1 MKKLPEFY
9 VVECNNKEQTNEVCS
24 YVNNEETTFY
34 NHWKYVTNSEFSDS
48 SRINDDINGKAVGLP
63 IIQFN
68 DWKKLTSPE
77 PKKRTLQEKADRLA
91 VKYLTAFAKQ
101 TNTEPSFMFDYDLFA
116 GIEAADMYLDFTT
129 VKYMVDN
136 EVPFDTL
143 YAWYWTTLDL
153 AMLGL
158 ETVSLSY
165 WIKNEANA

>member
-116 GIEAADMYLDFTT
+116 GLH
-129 VKYMVDN
+129 N
-136 EVPFDTL
+136 R
-143 YAWYWTTLDL
+143 
-153 AMLGL
+153 
-158 ETVSLSY
+158 
-165 WIKNEANA
+165 